1 MCILSTDFHC
11 RIHGS
16 LRVTPAM
23 ESGITGHVWGLD
35 EMVSEAALAIP

>member
-23 ESGITGHVWGLD
+23 ESGLSGYVWGLE
-35 EMVSEAALAIP
+35 EMLTAAVG